1 MTISAP
7 LTAEQTH
14 QAIDPLT
21 YRDAMA
27 HLAAAVHIVTTDGP
41 AGQAGFTASA
51 VCSVTDA
58 PATLLVCIQHS
69 SSAYAAV
76 KANGVVCINTLG
88 SQCEAVSR
96 RFGGK
101 TPMQERFAGDDWAYL
116 HTGAPVHPDALLA
129 FDCVIEKAV
138 TVATH
143 DVLLC
148 RVMAMQHSQPATSP
162 TALVYA
168 GRRYHH
174 LAL

>member
-1 MTISAP
+1 MTVSDP
-7 LTAEQTH
+7 LTPVQSLN
-14 QAIDPLT
+14 AIDPLA

-27 HLAAAVHIVTTDGP
+27 HLAAAVHIVTTDGS

-51 VCSVTDA
+51 VCSVTDQ

-76 KANGVVCINTLG
+76 KANGVVCVNTL
-88 SQCEAVSR
+88 SSACEDVSR

-101 TPMQERFAGDDWAYL
+101 IPMQERFAHDAWDYL
-116 HTGAPVHPDALLA
+116 HTGAPMHPDALLA
-129 FDCVIEKAV
+129 FDCVIDKAV
-138 TVATH
+138 AVATH
-143 DVLLC
+143 DVLFC
-148 RVMAMQHSQPATSP
+148 RVLAMKHAKPIANPS
-162 TALVYA
+162 ALVYA

>member
-1 MTISAP
+1 MTVSDSLAAVQSP
-7 LTAEQTH
+7 
-14 QAIDPLT
+14 QAIDPLA

-76 KANGVVCINTLG
+76 KANGVVCVNTLG

-116 HTGAPVHPDALLA
+116 HTGAPVHPEALLA
-129 FDCVIEKAV
+129 FDCVVDKAV

-143 DVLLC
+143 DVLFC
-148 RVMAMQHSQPATSP
+148 RVLAMQHAKPASP
-162 TALVYA
+162 PSALVYA

-174 LAL
+174 LPL